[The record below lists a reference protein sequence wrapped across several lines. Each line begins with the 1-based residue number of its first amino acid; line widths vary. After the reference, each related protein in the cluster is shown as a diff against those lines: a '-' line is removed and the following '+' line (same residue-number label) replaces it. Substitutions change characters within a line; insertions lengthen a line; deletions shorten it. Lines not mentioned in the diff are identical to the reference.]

1 MSKNLARESP
11 YSEHQIDVSSKSASI
26 QNKTKHFLTSIIF
39 ISIVVTS
46 IVVFSLFQVKLYSKV
61 ISYRQEITALE
72 DSITDFSIK
81 NEELRREAEALSSPA
96 RLREEAERLGL
107 QPSDRLLKIPI
118 N

>member
-11 YSEHQIDVSSKSASI
+11 YSERQADVNLKPASI
-26 QNKTKHFLTSIIF
+26 QNKTKYFLARIVF
-39 ISIVVTS
+39 ISVMVTS
-46 IVVFSLFQVKLYSKV
+46 IVAFSLFQVKLYSKV

-72 DSITDFSIK
+72 DTITDFSIK
-81 NEELRREAEALSSPA
+81 NEELRREAEVLSSPA

-107 QPSDRLLKIPI
+107 QPSDRLLKIPL